1 MSHAPMFTPGIRYD
15 LPFPEYLAIEALSS
29 SGARTILRSPAH
41 YVEARTNPDPATPDL
56 MFGSAVH
63 VGVLEPL
70 RFATDVLVMPSFNR
84 RTNAGKEDAAAWE
97 AANAGRLAFD
107 AETFERIH
115 RCIGAIRNHDGAM
128 TILSRATC
136 EVTMQWV
143 DPATGVPCKARIDA
157 RRPDA
162 VLGDLKTTQDASPA
176 AFARSIGKFGYHVQA
191 AHYGAGHE
199 LTFGEPARCWVWI
212 AAEKKPPYGVATY
225 ACPDDA
231 LIAGAERRRRA
242 LERYA
247 KCMADQDEWLRV
259 YPTTIQ
265 PIAIPRWALTTDD

>member
-1 MSHAPMFTPGIRYD
+1 MFTPGIRYD

-176 AFARSIGKFGYHVQA
+176 AFARLLRQ
-191 AHYGAGHE
+191 
-199 LTFGEPARCWVWI
+199 
-212 AAEKKPPYGVATY
+212 
-225 ACPDDA
+225 
-231 LIAGAERRRRA
+231 RRRA
-242 LERYA
+242 GRLVAGEAVNRGQRGASPRVQYH
-247 KCMADQDEWLRV
+247 LRGRTSMTAPST
-259 YPTTIQ
+259 PTSKSCAAFDLSAFASPSSLKSPT
-265 PIAIPRWALTTDD
+265 AASG